1 MQKCPPETVQ
11 WIQKVRISWKNGL
24 SFKLKHRNAQKHKL
38 GIFFWGGGAAKRSRE
53 RERLCLLSEPEM
65 RSEGGL
71 LIMNL
76 FERATRKNANKWATK
91 FVKLDLFLVW
101 KGKHFFFTSLQASQ
115 VIKLKHFW
123 EARVY
128 KIFFNPRH
136 LYWNVRIPSIL
147 ETTAETPST
156 CYARW

>member
-38 GIFFWGGGAAKRSRE
+38 GIFFGGG
-53 RERLCLLSEPEM
+53 
-65 RSEGGL
+65 GGGKAV
-71 LIMNL
+71 
-76 FERATRKNANKWATK
+76 ERAGALVPTIGTGNEKRRR
-91 FVKLDLFLVW
+91 FVDNEPLW
-101 KGKHFFFTSLQASQ
+101 KGYAKKREQMSDKICEAWPIFSLKRKTFFFTSLQASQ

-136 LYWNVRIPSIL
+136 LYWNVTMPSIL